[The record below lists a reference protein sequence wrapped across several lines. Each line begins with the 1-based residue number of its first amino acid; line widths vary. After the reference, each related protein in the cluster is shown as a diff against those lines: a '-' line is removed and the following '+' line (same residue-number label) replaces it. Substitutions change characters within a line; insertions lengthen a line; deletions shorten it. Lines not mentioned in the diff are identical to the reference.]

1 MSAVNAFL
9 KDFLEMRKSLAP
21 TTPKIV
27 GNPQPANPTTKKRKE
42 KFTKEQTTQD
52 PTVMTIIEDK
62 PHKRVVIEYLQ
73 KRANE
78 LTEQKM
84 A

>member
-1 MSAVNAFL
+1 MSAHNAFL
-9 KDFLEMRKSLAP
+9 KEFLEMRKTLVP
-21 TTPKIV
+21 PTPKIV
-27 GNPQPANPTTKKRKE
+27 GNPQPANPASKKRKE

-52 PTVMTIIEDK
+52 PTLATIIEDK
-62 PHKRVVIEYLQ
+62 PHKRVVVEYLQ
-73 KRANE
+73 KHANH

>member
-1 MSAVNAFL
+1 MSGVNAFL
-9 KDFLEMRKSLAP
+9 KDFIEFRKALQPSP
-21 TTPKIV
+21 TIV
-27 GNPQPANPTTKKRKE
+27 GNPKPANPQARKRKE
-42 KFTKEQTTQD
+42 KFKQEQEKKDTSL
-52 PTVMTIIEDK
+52 MTIIEDK

-73 KRANE
+73 NRANE